1 MVGVKSYSQC
11 LDYIRS
17 DYYRVTGRANDS
29 LLRMWL
35 YSHLDLGLKYMF
47 WHRLANCSNIL
58 VGGSE
63 SCQMEDGGE
72 VSYRHSTNH
81 QDWLRLSVDA
91 RRPGGDQC
99 LCGDR

>member
-1 MVGVKSYSQC
+1 MTIKEAK
-11 LDYIRS
+11 DYIRS

-35 YSHLDLGLKYMF
+35 YSHLDLGLRYMF

-58 VGGSE
+58 VGGGGSE
-63 SCQMEDGGE
+63 SCQKEDGGE
-72 VSYRHSTNH
+72 VSHRYSPNNK
-81 QDWLRLSVDA
+81 DRLWFSVDA

-99 LCGDR
+99 FGGDW